1 MTQEENTDMIEL
13 ARSIAFEAHK
23 GQKDKAGKDY
33 ILHPIRVAQKLD
45 TFCSEVQIVALLHDT
60 IEDTSVTP
68 EFLKEKGFNDEI
80 VEAVLSVTR
89 KEGESYMEFIRRCA
103 ENPISRI
110 VKIED
115 LKDNMDISRLDKIT
129 DEDIQRLRK
138 YHKAYRYLVEYDKK
152 KWNKN

>member
-1 MTQEENTDMIEL
+1 MAQEENTNMLEL

-23 GQKDKAGKDY
+23 GQQDKAGKDY
-33 ILHPIRVAQKLD
+33 VLHPIRVAEKLKNY
-45 TFCSEVQIVALLHDT
+45 CSEVQIVAYLHDT
-60 IEDTSVTP
+60 IEDTFVTP

-110 VKIED
+110 VKTED
-115 LKDNMDISRLDKIT
+115 LKDNMDITRLNKIT

-138 YHKAYRYLVEYDKK
+138 YHKAYKYLT
-152 KWNKN
+152 KNEKNII